1 MKMNS
6 ISACHSQRPEQYR
19 GFLRKLAI
27 IQKRINLKK
36 ESPFLR
42 TDLTILWFWPISK
55 KLLSKIDKNLQ
66 LKTHRTRISALEP
79 DFSHVLILS
88 KVEEK
93 ILNFYQ
99 MDDIDRSRLL
109 IGPSIFDKFLIKFS
123 LESLLNKL
131 FSHEVKP
138 NLLKVIKIS
147 LKNGCS
153 SQNSMLVENLTFPE
167 ISQNSIPI
175 EKILFF

>member
-1 MKMNS
+1 MRATPKGQNNTEDFS
-6 ISACHSQRPEQYR
+6 ESWRLSKNVLIW
-19 GFLRKLAI
+19 
-27 IQKRINLKK
+27 KK
-36 ESPFLR
+36 VAVSLYEI
-42 TDLTILWFWPISK
+42 TILWFWTISK
-55 KLLSKIDKNLQ
+55 KLSSKSDKNLH

-79 DFSHVLILS
+79 DFFFSLLTFLTLS

-153 SQNSMLVENLTFPE
+153 TAVAVKVSWNLT
-167 ISQNSIPI
+167 
-175 EKILFF
+175 KLT